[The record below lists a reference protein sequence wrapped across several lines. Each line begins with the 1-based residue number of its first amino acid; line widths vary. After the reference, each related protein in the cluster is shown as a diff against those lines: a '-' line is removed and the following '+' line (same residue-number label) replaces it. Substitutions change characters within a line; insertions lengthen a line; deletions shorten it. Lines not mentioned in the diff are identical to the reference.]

1 MSKSLS
7 YRGVGDAFHFINLA
21 NIAAYG
27 SCIYMFGGSK
37 DGLFDSKWLT
47 EGFCLHDTETPFW
60 TTHDVSCYVM
70 LAMSVLGLAVWYLGH
85 NKPGMDRA
93 NQLTFWALIGA
104 IGHGLG
110 HQLIANG
117 KRMGYYPEN
126 GDAAFV
132 EDLRGDPWWL
142 ILAKVGPGFPLF
154 WIPLVKTYMMNTTK
168 NRMVGTAFV
177 FQTASMFTPVKFG
190 FSFTQSVL
198 FAGLSLDQLF
208 LPDNEKG
215 FEYAL
220 WPILTVVPSGIF
232 TWIESTGCTTSPL
245 MKDHGHVIYDVYMTT
260 SYTLFYVLCWMR
272 STRLS
277 IRKVKGE

>member
-1 MSKSLS
+1 MSQSLS
-7 YRGVGDAFHFINLA
+7 YRGIGHAFHFINLA
-21 NIAAYG
+21 NLTAYG
-27 SCIYMFGGSK
+27 SCIYMYGGSK
-37 DGLFDSKWLT
+37 DGLFDSKWLK
-47 EGFCLHDTETPFW
+47 EGFCLHETETPFW

-70 LAMSVLGLAVWYLGH
+70 LAMSLLGLAVLYAGH
-85 NKPGMDRA
+85 DKPGMDRA

-110 HQLIANG
+110 HELIANG
-117 KRMGYYPEN
+117 KRMGYYPKD

-132 EDLRGDPWWL
+132 DDVRGDPWWL